1 MTPSPPSLRYAWFV
15 VFLLTLAN
23 VSSFIDRQILSLL
36 VKPLKHDLHLSD
48 TQVSLLLGLSFAVF
62 YTIFGMVIGRLAD
75 RYSRRNLIIGGIA
88 IWSLMTALCGG
99 VRTYSQ
105 FFLARM
111 GVGVGEA
118 TLSPSAYSI
127 IADYFPKKRLALAM
141 SVFTMGIF
149 LGSGLALVVGAG
161 LIARMPTEGLVHV
174 PVFGD
179 VFPWQVVF
187 FYVGLPGLAVALLLL
202 TVKEPPRRSLLQTHG
217 AAANLS
223 LAESLRLI
231 FAHRKAY
238 LLVCFGIACTAM
250 VSYGLTAWVPTYF
263 VRTFGWSVPRAGV
276 SYGLVLVGSS
286 IAGVLFGGWYAD
298 HLTKNGVA
306 DGRLRIGLLTSAGCL
321 LSAFIPL
328 IPNAQVALLAL
339 VLPSFLLAMP
349 MGAAT
354 AAIQELM
361 PNQVRALASSI
372 FLFILNIVG
381 LGLGPLLV
389 ALFTDYLF
397 HDEGAIRYS
406 LTLLLVVGGVL
417 GTICFLAA
425 MRPYR
430 TALAANDAKTAATVP
445 VLAGAPPHPLAASPP
460 GEGELVGT
468 SSTSS

>member
-1 MTPSPPSLRYAWFV
+1 MIPQPSPRYAWFV

-36 VKPLKHDLHLSD
+36 VKPIKHDLHLSD
-48 TQVSLLLGLSFAVF
+48 TQMSLLLGLSFAVF
-62 YTIFGMVIGRLAD
+62 YTIFGMFIGRLAD
-75 RYSRRNLIIGGIA
+75 RHSRRNLIVGGIA
-88 IWSLMTALCGG
+88 VWSVMTALCGG
-99 VRTYSQ
+99 IRTYGQ
-105 FFLARM
+105 FFLVRM

-127 IADYFPKKRLALAM
+127 IADCFPKKRLALAM

-149 LGSGLALVVGAG
+149 LGSGLALMVGAG

-174 PVFGD
+174 PVFGE

-187 FYVGLPGLAVALLLL
+187 FYVGLPGLAIALLML
-202 TVKEPPRRSLLQTHG
+202 TVREPARRGLLQTAG
-217 AAANLS
+217 AVTKLT

-238 LLVCFGIACTAM
+238 LFICFGIACTAM

-298 HLTKNGVA
+298 YLTKKGVA
-306 DGRLRIGLLTSAGCL
+306 AGRLRIGLITSVGCL
-321 LSAFIPL
+321 LSIFIPL
-328 IPNAQVALLAL
+328 IANPQVALLAL
-339 VLPSFLLAMP
+339 VFPSFLTAMP

-372 FLFILNIVG
+372 FLFILNIIG

-406 LTLLLVVGGVL
+406 LALLFVVGGVL
-417 GTICFLAA
+417 GTCFFLAA
-425 MRPYR
+425 MKPYR
-430 TALAANDAKTAATVP
+430 TALATNQAQIQATEP
-445 VLAGAPPHPLAASPP
+445 ELAAVPS
-460 GEGELVGT
+460 
-468 SSTSS
+468 